1 MDNFGIKMKKIVIVT
16 IFGSVL
22 IPSTALAQSNLCRRP
37 NTMDTSWIGN
47 AIYKDVPVCKGTP
60 NKDYRELDV
69 AENTRELIRYWGNGF
84 RNNGGFDNSNPFNT
98 KLENGEPRNKA
109 SM

>member
-1 MDNFGIKMKKIVIVT
+1 MPQIFLKLLTTEVFQLYMAAGCSFAT
-16 IFGSVL
+16 IG
-22 IPSTALAQSNLCRRP
+22 
-37 NTMDTSWIGN
+37 
-47 AIYKDVPVCKGTP
+47 P

-69 AENTRELIRYWGNGF
+69 VENTRELIRYWGNGF